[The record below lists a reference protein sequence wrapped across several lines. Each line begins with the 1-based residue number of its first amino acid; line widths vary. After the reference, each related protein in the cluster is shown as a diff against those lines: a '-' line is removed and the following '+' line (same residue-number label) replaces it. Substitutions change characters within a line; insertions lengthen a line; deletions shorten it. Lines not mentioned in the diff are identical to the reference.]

1 MYFWYIFDIKYFV
14 KKKKDE
20 IYILLS
26 LLKKKV
32 KLFLFNL

>member
-1 MYFWYIFDIKYFV
+1 MYKYFWYIFDIKYS
-14 KKKKDE
+14 KKKDE